1 MGVAGALND
10 GADATT
16 YVDAYWPNDFGL
28 YNMAGNVSEW
38 VMDAYK
44 VTSRAETWDLDPVY
58 LDEKE
63 PRKIVRGG
71 SWKDIGHYLETSTRT
86 YEYQDVAQAHIGF
99 RTVMTFIG
107 RSASMDAKL
116 NKRMRR

>member
-1 MGVAGALND
+1 MTKEDALIIAQKYIDNNTNIQARIK
-10 GADATT
+10 GHTQ
-16 YVDAYWPNDFGL
+16 YMN
-28 YNMAGNVSEW
+28 EW

-58 LDEKE
+58 MDTNE